1 MSIAALSIV
10 ALYLF
15 AALVYDVL
23 WYRRR
28 NRKVRRVTDGR
39 LVSDLLDSGRM
50 K

>member
-1 MSIAALSIV
+1 MTIAALSIV

-28 NRKVRRVTDGR
+28 NRKVRRRPPRNSARNG
-39 LVSDLLDSGRM
+39 LS
-50 K
+50 